1 MSKQTRHIL
10 VIDDNAEDRA
20 AIRWYLEQ
28 DADFAYA
35 IQEAELGS
43 QGIAAYASVR
53 PDCVLLDYRL
63 PDMDGLEILS
73 VLTEGKI
80 PADTAVVMLTGTGN
94 ETIAVQALLRGAHDY
109 LVKGK
114 AVAEDIRRAISN
126 AIEKVE
132 LLRRLN
138 EQREWLHGT
147 LASIGD
153 AVIATD
159 VAGCVTFM
167 NEVAQQLT
175 AVSYTHLTLPTS
187 DLV

>member
-1 MSKQTRHIL
+1 MSKQTRNIL
-10 VIDDNAEDRA
+10 IIDDNAEDRA
-20 AIRWYLEQ
+20 AFRWYLEQ

-35 IQEAELGS
+35 IQEADLGA
-43 QGIAAYASVR
+43 QGIAAYVSVR
-53 PDCVLLDYRL
+53 PDCVLLDYHL

-80 PADTAVVMLTGTGN
+80 LPDSAVVMLTGTGN
-94 ETIAVQALLRGAHDY
+94 EATAVQALKHGAHDY

-114 AVAEDIRRAISN
+114 AVAEDIRRAVSN

-132 LLRRLN
+132 LLRRVD
-138 EQREWLHGT
+138 EQRKWLHGT

-159 VAGCVTFM
+159 ITERVTFM
-167 NEVAQQLT
+167 AQT
-175 AVSYTHLTLPTS
+175 SAGIHLKL
-187 DLV
+187 

>member
-63 PDMDGLEILS
+63 PDMDGLEVLS

-80 PADTAVVMLTGTGN
+80 PPDIAIVMFSAARICSTY
-94 ETIAVQALLRGAHDY
+94 IA
-109 LVKGK
+109 
-114 AVAEDIRRAISN
+114 
-126 AIEKVE
+126 
-132 LLRRLN
+132 
-138 EQREWLHGT
+138 
-147 LASIGD
+147 
-153 AVIATD
+153 AVIASTND
-159 VAGCVTFM
+159 ENSALSFTGSFGFIPITIRYTLLCTKTVYSY
-167 NEVAQQLT
+167 
-175 AVSYTHLTLPTS
+175 AVR
-187 DLV
+187 